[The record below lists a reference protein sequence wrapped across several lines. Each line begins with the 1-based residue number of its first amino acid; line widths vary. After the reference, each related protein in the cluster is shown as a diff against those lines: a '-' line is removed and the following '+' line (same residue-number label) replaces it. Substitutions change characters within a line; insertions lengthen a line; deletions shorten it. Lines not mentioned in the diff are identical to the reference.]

1 MDEVIIVAVANHP
14 VLFDVTLFT
23 YRDRNQRN
31 QAWKEV
37 AETVGETDEVCKKRW
52 KSLRDR
58 YRRERILEKEGKSS
72 GAGASG
78 GSKPWR
84 LAAVMSFLKP
94 FMLDRETSSNFP
106 RQPLPPPT
114 GAEEEED
121 SMGDSLDDS
130 LESQPEPG
138 SSQPASQPASVP
150 ASVPDGVPDGVPASV
165 PAFRGKKSRGR
176 EMSPFEE
183 NLLSAVGPMLAMP
196 PPPPPPPPVVEVEDE
211 DLLFLRSLWPAMQKL
226 SRTSSMRLKMKL
238 QEAVLEAT
246 EMDINN

>member
-150 ASVPDGVPDGVPASV
+150 ASVP
-165 PAFRGKKSRGR
+165 AFRGKKSRGR

-183 NLLSAVGPMLAMP
+183 NLLSAVGPMLAM
-196 PPPPPPPPVVEVEDE
+196 PPPPPPVVEVEDE

>member
-14 VLFDVTLFT
+14 VLFYVTLFT

-37 AETVGETDEVCKKRW
+37 AETVGETDEVCKKHW

-121 SMGDSLDDS
+121 SMGDSLVDS

-138 SSQPASQPASVP
+138 SSQPAS
-150 ASVPDGVPDGVPASV
+150 VPASV

-183 NLLSAVGPMLAMP
+183 NLLSAVGPMLAM
-196 PPPPPPPPVVEVEDE
+196 PPPPPPVVEVEDE